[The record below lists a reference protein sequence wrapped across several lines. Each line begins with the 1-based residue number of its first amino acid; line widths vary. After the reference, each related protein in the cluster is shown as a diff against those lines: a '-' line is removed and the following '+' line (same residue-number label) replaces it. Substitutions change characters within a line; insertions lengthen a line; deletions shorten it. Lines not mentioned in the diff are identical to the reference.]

1 MKWLPIND
9 YEGLYEVSDTGLVRS
24 VDRVLKVNN
33 QKDRLFKGKI
43 LSTLENKS
51 SGYLQAKLWKE
62 DKGTWFYVHR
72 LVLTAFTPNPENKPV
87 INHID
92 GIKANND
99 LSNLEWVT
107 SSENSYH
114 ASRTGL
120 RIYTSKLTEEEFLE
134 CLNDVINGES
144 YSDVSERVPYLVPYL
159 SVKVRQVAKKYNL
172 EHLLDESLRIQKAER
187 ARTNGSKNTGKTK

>member
-24 VDRVLKVNN
+24 VDRVLKVKN
-33 QKDRLFKGKI
+33 QKDRLFKGGL
-43 LSTLENKS
+43 LSTLENMS
-51 SGYLQAKLWKE
+51 SGYPQTKLWKK
-62 DKGTWFYVHR
+62 DKGVWFYVHR
-72 LVLTAFTPNPENKPV
+72 LVLTAFTPNPENKPE

-92 GIKANND
+92 GNKSNND

-107 SSENSYH
+107 KSENSFH
-114 ASRTGL
+114 AVKTGL
-120 RIYTSKLTEEEFLE
+120 RTYTSKLSEEEFLE

-144 YSDVSERVPYLVPYL
+144 YTDVSERVPYLVPYL
-159 SVKVRQVAKKYNL
+159 SVKIRQVAKKYNL